1 MIYNINIDI
10 IVRHTQ
16 YYAIKP
22 KKDKIKRLP
31 PAIFVC
37 ARVAKTVIIIEKFQF
52 KYEVEH
58 ELLSR

>member
-22 KKDKIKRLP
+22 KKDKMKRLP
-31 PAIFVC
+31 RIFVC